1 MTLTPAAPR
10 RNAIDS
16 VGDPSVEEPIITSLL
31 ESTAAEGADQSRY
44 KLVDCDVHPIMKGG
58 MGELKPYLSRASQH
72 RLGLDGR
79 RGLTTSGQ
87 REAVS
92 IPRNMLYVNP
102 AGVLRGDAYAPDGSA
117 PGADPA
123 YTAQH
128 LLDPHGI
135 SRAILIGGEVLGLGA
150 MPDPDAAAVI
160 ASAYNDWLAST
171 WLAADER
178 YRGTLVVG
186 AQDPVLAAREIR
198 RSGEDERFVAVL
210 LPLTNILMGQRHYY
224 PIYEA
229 AAELG
234 LPITVHPNSGE
245 GIFRT
250 SPSMAGAAP
259 TYYVEWHTGLSQVFQ
274 ANVISLICH
283 GVFERFPA
291 LKVVITEGGL
301 GWIPDVMWR
310 LDKNVKGLRD
320 EVPWVRRLPSEYL
333 VDHVRFTSQP
343 LPEPRLRQHLHMLCD
358 IVSANRTLMF
368 STDYPHWD
376 FDNPKH
382 ALTALPAGI
391 RQRVAVDNAVE
402 TYGRRL

>member
-1 MTLTPAAPR
+1 
-10 RNAIDS
+10 
-16 VGDPSVEEPIITSLL
+16 
-31 ESTAAEGADQSRY
+31 
-44 KLVDCDVHPIMKGG
+44 MKGG
-58 MGELKPYLSRASQH
+58 IGDLKPHLSKAAQH
-72 RLGLDGR
+72 RLGIDGR

-117 PGADPA
+117 PGADPS
-123 YTAQH
+123 YTARQ
-128 LLDPHGI
+128 LLDAHDI

-150 MPDPDAAAVI
+150 MPDPDVAATI
-160 ASAYNDWLAST
+160 AAAYNDWLAAT
-171 WLAADER
+171 WLAADDR
-178 YRGTLVVG
+178 YRGTIVVG
-186 AQDPVLAAREIR
+186 AQDPALAAKEIR
-198 RSGEDERFVAVL
+198 RSGANQNFVAVL

-283 GVFERFPA
+283 GVFERFPG

-301 GWIPDVMWR
+301 GWIPDVLWR

-320 EVPWVRRLPSEYL
+320 EVPWVRRLPSEY
-333 VDHVRFTSQP
+333 VFDHVRFTSQP
-343 LPEPRLRQHLHMLCD
+343 LPEPRLRQHLHVLCD
-358 IVSANRTLMF
+358 IVRAEQTLMF

-376 FDNPKH
+376 FDDPRH
-382 ALTALPAGI
+382 ALTALPAQI
-391 RQRVAVDNAVE
+391 RQRVKVDNAVQ
-402 TYGRRL
+402 TYGARL